1 MKILNNSFISDV
13 KGFKTAGIAAGLKK
27 SSKKDL
33 AIIYSEKNAVSAGTF
48 TTNKVKAACIV
59 LNMEN
64 IKNHNTQAIIINS
77 GHANACTG
85 DNGFK
90 DAKIINDITAK
101 ELGLKPEEVLQA
113 STGVI
118 GVPIPMDIMENGIKK
133 VCSKIS
139 SDGGDDT
146 VQAILTTDTKAKYI
160 TVEIEMDSKK
170 VVLSGAA
177 KGSGMIKPNMAT
189 MLSFVVTD
197 ANISKEMLNKAVKN
211 SAKDSY
217 NMISVD
223 GDVSTNDMFLAIANG
238 AAENK
243 IIDSEN
249 DNYKIFKKALD
260 FINMELAKKIARD
273 GEGATKLIEAYVVN
287 ACSIDSAKKCAMS
300 IVSSNLVKAALFG
313 SDPNWGRVICA
324 LGYSD
329 GEFSIDKVSLTFKS
343 SLGEI
348 EVFKNGMNIN
358 FDEDKARKILE
369 TDSIVLYVD
378 LSDGQYSAKAWGC
391 DLTYKYVEINGHY
404 RT

>member
-1 MKILNNSFISDV
+1 MKILSNSFANGV

-27 SSKKDL
+27 SCKKDL

-48 TTNKVKAACIV
+48 TTNKVKAACVV

-64 IKNHNTQAIIINS
+64 IKHHNTQAIIINS

-90 DAKIINDITAK
+90 DAKTINEITSK
-101 ELGLKPEEVLQA
+101 ELGLKSEEVLQA

-118 GVPIPMDIMENGIKK
+118 GLPIPMDIMKDGIKK

-139 SDGGDDT
+139 NDGGDDT
-146 VQAILTTDTKAKYI
+146 AKAILTTDTKTKYI
-160 TVEIEMDSKK
+160 TIEIEIDSKK
-170 VVLSGAA
+170 VLLSGVA

-211 SAKDSY
+211 SVKHSY

-223 GDVSTNDMFLAIANG
+223 GDISTNDMFLVMANG

-243 IIDSEN
+243 IIDCEN
-249 DNYKIFKKALD
+249 DNYKIFKEALD
-260 FINMELAKKIARD
+260 FINIELAKKIARD
-273 GEGATKLIEAYVVN
+273 GEGATKLIESHVVN
-287 ACSIDSAKKCAMS
+287 SCSVDSAKKCAMS

-324 LGYSD
+324 LGYSG
-329 GEFSIDKVSLTFKS
+329 GEFSIDKVNLTFKS
-343 SLGEI
+343 SIGEI
-348 EVFKNGMNIN
+348 EVFKNGMNLN
-358 FDEDKARKILE
+358 FDENKARNILQA
-369 TDSIVLYVD
+369 DNIILYVD
-378 LSDGQYSAKAWGC
+378 LNDGKYSAKAWGC
-391 DLTYKYVEINGHY
+391 DLTYKYVEINGQY